1 MGRAAGASAEMAAED
16 EEEISMQGIRP
27 CLTYSDQA
35 EEAINLYVSVF
46 KNSRV
51 VSVVRSDGSGPIP
64 AGRLM
69 HATFELDGREY
80 TAFDG
85 GPTFTFSEGFSMV
98 VTCDTQEEI
107 DEVWAR
113 LTERGEAGRC
123 GWLKDPFGVSWQI
136 VPSVLGEMM
145 TDSKSGSPEKVMAA
159 LLNMGKLD
167 IAALA
172 HAYRSGS

>member
-1 MGRAAGASAEMAAED
+1 MPADNKDNNKERQ
-16 EEEISMQGIRP
+16 MQGIRP
-27 CLTYSDQA
+27 CLTFADQA

-51 VSVVRSDGSGPIP
+51 VSIVRSDGSGPIP
-64 AGRLM
+64 EGKLM

-107 DEVWAR
+107 DGVWAG
-113 LTERGEAGRC
+113 LTEHGEPGRC

-136 VPSVLGEMM
+136 VPGALGEMM
-145 TDSKSGSPEKVMAA
+145 TDAKSGSPEKVMAA
-159 LLNMGKLD
+159 LLKMGKLD
-167 IAALA
+167 IATLK

>member
-1 MGRAAGASAEMAAED
+1 
-16 EEEISMQGIRP
+16 MQGIRP
-27 CLTYSDQA
+27 CLTYDGQA

-46 KNSRV
+46 KNSKV
-51 VSVVRSDGSGPIP
+51 VSMIRSDGNGPIP
-64 AGRLM
+64 EGKVM

-98 VTCDTQEEI
+98 ATCDTQQEI
-107 DEVWAR
+107 DEIWAQ

-136 VPSVLGEMM
+136 IPAALGEMM
-145 TDSKSGSPEKVMAA
+145 TNPNSGNPEKVMAA
-159 LLNMGKLD
+159 LLEMGKLD
-167 IAALA
+167 IATLRR
-172 HAYRSGS
+172 AYGSGS

>member
-1 MGRAAGASAEMAAED
+1 MGASADLTAENK
-16 EEEISMQGIRP
+16 EESVMQGIRP
-27 CLTYSDQA
+27 CLTFADQA

-46 KNSRV
+46 KNSKV
-51 VSVVRSDGSGPIP
+51 VDIVRSDGSGPIP

-113 LTERGEAGRC
+113 LSELGEAGRC
-123 GWLKDPFGVSWQI
+123 GWLKDPYGVSWQI
-136 VPSVLGEMM
+136 VPSALGEMM
-145 TDSKSGSPEKVMAA
+145 TDSKSGSPERAMAA
-159 LLNMGKLD
+159 LLTMGKLD
-167 IAALA
+167 IAALR